1 MLNRIEVLDIWAANF
16 SQFITKVEN
25 INDDWTK
32 VIDVY
37 PLLSEEELQLLT
49 KNGLHFNLPS
59 GIGDAYDLRSQ
70 VQELI
75 ENGEWVDL

>member
-1 MLNRIEVLDIWAANF
+1 MNRIEVLDIFAANF
-16 SQFITKVEN
+16 ENLIEKVEQ

-32 VIDVY
+32 VVDVY
-37 PLLSEEELQLLT
+37 PLLSEEELELLE
-49 KNGLHFNLPS
+49 KNGLHFNLPD

>member
-1 MLNRIEVLDIWAANF
+1 MLNRIEILDIFAANF
-16 SQFITKVEN
+16 GNLIEKVEE

-37 PLLSEEELQLLT
+37 PLLNEEELELLT
-49 KNGLHFNLPS
+49 KNGLHFNLPE